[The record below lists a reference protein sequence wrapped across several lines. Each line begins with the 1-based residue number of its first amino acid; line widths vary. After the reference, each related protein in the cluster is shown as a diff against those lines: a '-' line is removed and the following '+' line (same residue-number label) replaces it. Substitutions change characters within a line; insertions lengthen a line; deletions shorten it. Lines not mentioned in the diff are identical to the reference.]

1 MIRNPQGTI
10 PPRRY
15 YLGALALVLFG
26 LVIGLGLSTGLGL
39 QRDSNAQKSAAPP
52 SVSSGSVPESPF
64 VSVVEK
70 ALPAVVFVDVRKK
83 VNSGSDSDDPQAE
96 LFRRFFG
103 DQMRHPQNVPSS
115 GSGFLI
121 DASGHILTN
130 NHVVSNSDDITVTLN
145 DKRSFKA
152 KVVGTDPES
161 DVAVIQIEADG
172 LPYLKLG
179 DSDRIRVGDWA
190 IAIGNPLGM
199 LRGSVTVG
207 IISAQG
213 RTNLNIFG
221 SSDLQFQDFIQTDA
235 SINFGNSGGP
245 LCNSRGEVI
254 GINTA
259 INPSGQGI
267 GFAIPINLA
276 KHVADQLVAH
286 GHVQRAWLGVS
297 LDDLTPEIAEGLGIP
312 GQQGVLI
319 SQVQDGFPAD
329 KAGLKR
335 NDVIVEY
342 EGEKVTD
349 RAKFRLKVADT
360 IPGKRASM
368 VVLRDGKRVPIT
380 VTLGERTA
388 EAVAA
393 MARRPPAGASD
404 TIEGLT
410 VRDLS
415 TDELTEAGVKAG
427 VLVTEV
433 ADGTA
438 AADKDIQ
445 ANDIIEEVGGKPASG
460 VREFNRLLRAAKTNA
475 RNNTRTAILLVNRN
489 GDTHFVA
496 IPLAN

>member
-1 MIRNPQGTI
+1 MIRNPNGTI

-15 YLGALALVLFG
+15 YLGAAALVLFG
-26 LVIGLGLSTGLGL
+26 LVIGLGLSSSLGL
-39 QRDSNAQKSAAPP
+39 QKNSDAQKSSGQSTVSGGAA
-52 SVSSGSVPESPF
+52 PESPF
-64 VSVVEK
+64 VAVVEK

-83 VNSGSDSDDPQAE
+83 VAANDSDDPQAD
-96 LFRRFFG
+96 LYRRFFG
-103 DQMRHPQNVPSS
+103 EQMRRQQNVPSS

-121 DASGHILTN
+121 DGAGHILTN
-130 NHVVSNSDDITVTLN
+130 NHVVSNASDITVTLN
-145 DKRSFKA
+145 DKRTFKA
-152 KVVGTDPES
+152 KVVGTDPET
-161 DVAVIQIEADG
+161 DVAVIQIEGDG

-179 DSDRIRVGDWA
+179 DSDKLRVGDWA

-213 RTNLNIFG
+213 RTDLNIFG
-221 SSDLQFQDFIQTDA
+221 SSELAFQDFIQTDA

-276 KHVADQLVAH
+276 KHVADQLLAH
-286 GHVQRAWLGVS
+286 GKVQRAWLGVE
-297 LDDLTPEIAEGLGIP
+297 LAALTPDMADGFGMS

-319 SQVQDGFPAD
+319 KDVSPGYPAD

-349 RAKFRLKVADT
+349 RDKFRLKVADT
-360 IPGKRASM
+360 APGKRAS
-368 VVLRDGKRVPIT
+368 VVVMRDGKRIPLT
-380 VTLGERTA
+380 VTLGERTETA
-388 EAVAA
+388 MAA
-393 MARRPPAGASD
+393 MSSRPAEGGD
-404 TIEGLT
+404 TFEGLT

-415 TDELTEAGVKAG
+415 ADEMAEAGVKSG
-427 VLVTEV
+427 VMVTGV
-433 ADGTA
+433 ADGSA
-438 AADKDIQ
+438 AAEKDIQ
-445 ANDIIEEVGGKPASG
+445 PGDIIEEVGGKPASG
-460 VREFNRLLRAAKTNA
+460 TLEFARLLRVAKANA
-475 RNNTRTAILLVNRN
+475 KSNTRTAILLVNHN
-489 GDTHFVA
+489 SDTRFVA
-496 IPLAN
+496 IPLSGN